1 MGCDGP
7 NQCEAAH
14 DERDYGDNSDE
25 DPRNATRTPLP
36 GLITSPRTGLIR

>member
-14 DERDYGDNSDE
+14 DERDYGDNSGE